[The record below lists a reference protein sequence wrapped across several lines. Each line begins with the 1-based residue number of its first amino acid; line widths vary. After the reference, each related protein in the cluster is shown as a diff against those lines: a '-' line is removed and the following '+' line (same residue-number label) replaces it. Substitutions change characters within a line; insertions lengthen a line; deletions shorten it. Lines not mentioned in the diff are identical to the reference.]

1 MPTVLIYWSPGRN
14 AEQKKRIIEKVTDTL
29 VEHGNA
35 RKEDVLIIFQD
46 IQPGDAGRGGKV
58 IGEVE
63 SSNST
68 ANSSISD

>member
-14 AEQKKRIIEKVTDTL
+14 NDQKQHVIEEITDTL

-58 IGEVE
+58 LGAPQSMNNDQTPI
-63 SSNST
+63 T
-68 ANSSISD
+68 D